1 MTRMEPSRAD
11 TAQHGTDRRGTAPEA
26 TRWTGWILFA
36 SFMMLM
42 NGVIGLL
49 EGLMALVNDDYYHV
63 TASGLALSV
72 NYTTWGFVHLVL
84 GVALIAAGI
93 GVMAGNM
100 AARIVGVVLAGLSA
114 LVNLAFIEAAPLWGV
129 IVVTVDILVIY
140 ALTVHGDEMRDF
152 A

>member
-1 MTRMEPSRAD
+1 MTRMDSSRAEP
-11 TAQHGTDRRGTAPEA
+11 AHHGTAPEA

-84 GVALIAAGI
+84 GAALIASGI

-100 AARIVGVVLAGLSA
+100 AARIVGVVLAGGNAIVA
-114 LVNLAFIEAAPLWGV
+114 LFFLPAAPLWGILV
-129 IVVTVDILVIY
+129 ILVDVLVIY
-140 ALTVHGDEMRDF
+140 ALTVHGSEMRD
-152 A
+152 

>member
-1 MTRMEPSRAD
+1 MTRMDSSRAEP
-11 TAQHGTDRRGTAPEA
+11 AHHGTAPEA

-84 GVALIAAGI
+84 GAALIASGI

-100 AARIVGVVLAGLSA
+100 AARIVGVVVAGLSA
-114 LVNLAFIEAAPLWGV
+114 LAALAFIEAAPLWGV